1 MFRQITA
8 AFLILAVL
16 SANFSRLFVYAG
28 FELNKKYIATSL
40 CINRDKPQLQCNGKC
55 YLTKHLHQEDE
66 KEKKADKNLQ
76 KTAFQDVFI
85 VAQALTIKTPVKT
98 IDKKV
103 SPELSL
109 DFPQRPAVIFHPPR
123 V

>member
-16 SANFSRLFVYAG
+16 SASFSRLFVYAG

-66 KEKKADKNLQ
+66 KEKKADKNVQ

-85 VAQALTIKTPVKT
+85 VEQAITLDPAVKT
-98 IDKKV
+98 IGEKAL
-103 SPELSL
+103 PELSL
-109 DFPQRPAVIFHPPR
+109 NFPQRPAVIFHPPKA
-123 V
+123 